1 MILKFHFWGDWD
13 KSINRL
19 LRGVNNE
26 NKVEKY
32 RSSRKYTEFKNQEGG
47 ILILALSEVS

>member
-1 MILKFHFWGDWD
+1 MILKFHFCGDWG

-19 LRGVNNE
+19 LKGVNNE

-32 RSSRKYTEFKNQEGG
+32 WSSRKDTEFKNQEGG
-47 ILILALSEVS
+47 IRILALSEIS